1 MYHLAWKLLD
11 PGKDNERYDDFV
23 IPDNGT
29 LGIFTTIIY
38 FCYQAFIVVVGL
50 NLLIAIMNAT
60 VQRFDD
66 KSQLNW
72 IVESSYLSGT
82 IFLPPSISC
91 DFSEEKKM
99 QNFAPQFQ
107 ERCKNCQI
115 FQVWALII
123 PKRKLMNFKV
133 YFLLLSWLFCIS

>member
-11 PGKDNERYDDFV
+11 PGKDNEKYDDFV

-91 DFSEEKKM
+91 NFPEDKK
-99 QNFAPQFQ
+99 NAKHCSP
-107 ERCKNCQI
+107 I
-115 FQVWALII
+115 S
-123 PKRKLMNFKV
+123 RKV
-133 YFLLLSWLFCIS
+133 

>member
-11 PGKDNERYDDFV
+11 PGKDNEKYDDFV

-91 DFSEEKKM
+91 NFSEKNAKLCSPDFKKDVKIIKLF
-99 QNFAPQFQ
+99 NF
-107 ERCKNCQI
+107 EHLK
-115 FQVWALII
+115 
-123 PKRKLMNFKV
+123 
-133 YFLLLSWLFCIS
+133 